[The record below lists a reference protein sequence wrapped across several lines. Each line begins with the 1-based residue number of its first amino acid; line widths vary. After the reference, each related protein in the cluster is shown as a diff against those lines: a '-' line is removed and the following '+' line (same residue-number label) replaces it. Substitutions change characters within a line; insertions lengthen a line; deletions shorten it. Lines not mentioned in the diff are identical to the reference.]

1 MSYGPNSTFSSG
13 YISYV
18 LYGCP
23 LCRLQGPL
31 CCGGVSYCGCAVGRT
46 SPQTSWLPDSSSSG
60 GCQPVGTV
68 RSWLHGSE
76 SPKAGPSP
84 LVCGA
89 GLGYLA
95 AGPRGPRVGAAPLEI
110 GTVTQGGW
118 LHDQEVPGLVLAHW
132 WIDPSPGLLATSPS
146 GPWGWWGLIP
156 MQPFAQPGES
166 QDCCQ
171 PAGG

>member
-31 CCGGVSYCGCAVGRT
+31 CCGWGQLLWVLGR
-46 SPQTSWLPDSSSSG
+46 LAPDQLASRPSSSSG
-60 GCQPVGTV
+60 AASLWVQSGLDYMVQRNP
-68 RSWLHGSE
+68 R
-76 SPKAGPSP
+76 PGPAHWYVE
-84 LVCGA
+84 L

-95 AGPRGPRVGAAPLEI
+95 AGPRGPRAGAAPLEV

-118 LHDQEVPGLVLAHW
+118 LHDQEVPGLVLALVNR
-132 WIDPSPGLLATSPS
+132 PKSRLLGYKSS
-146 GPWGWWGLIP
+146 GP
-156 MQPFAQPGES
+156 MVEA
-166 QDCCQ
+166 
-171 PAGG
+171 